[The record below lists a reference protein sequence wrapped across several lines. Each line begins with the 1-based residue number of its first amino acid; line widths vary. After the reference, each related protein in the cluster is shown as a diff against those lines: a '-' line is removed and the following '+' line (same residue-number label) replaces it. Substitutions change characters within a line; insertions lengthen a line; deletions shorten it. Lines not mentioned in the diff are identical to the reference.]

1 MNFQFTNP
9 IWLLTLAAAVPWVV
23 WLSWKSDV
31 QIGRWRHGTALGLRL
46 LVALALALAMAG
58 LQWKRPIEGMTVF
71 YLLDRSESVPS
82 SPPSDQQELARK
94 YVIDSS
100 REKKANDLA
109 GVLVFGSEAAIESRP
124 NPQVDLAKIQAVVGT
139 QRTDIAS
146 AIRLGTAAFPETGQK
161 RLVLLSDGNENVG
174 DAMAAL
180 AAARPLGVSLDVL
193 PLGV

>member
-82 SPPSDQQELARK
+82 GQQELARR
-94 YVIDSS
+94 YVVESS
-100 REKKANDLA
+100 RDKKAND
-109 GVLVFGSEAAIESRP
+109 
-124 NPQVDLAKIQAVVGT
+124 
-139 QRTDIAS
+139 
-146 AIRLGTAAFPETGQK
+146 
-161 RLVLLSDGNENVG
+161 
-174 DAMAAL
+174 
-180 AAARPLGVSLDVL
+180 
-193 PLGV
+193 